1 MYSYTTAI
9 NLLISIPLEW
19 RTSPCMLYAGKW
31 ADGESTQLCLWRRK
45 IAKTGSSD
53 VKTSLSSISLLVQS
67 QQQSQKALAIPKCLH
82 FFVIKTAFT
91 FLNKKHPQLLLWLC
105 TQLSSSKLRQQ
116 RNNLAEQQPT
126 AETQH
131 DRETDCLPLET
142 TCSLKA

>member
-19 RTSPCMLYAGKW
+19 RTSPCMLDAGKW
-31 ADGESTQLCLWRRK
+31 ADGESTQLSLWRRK

-53 VKTSLSSISLLVQS
+53 VKTSLSSISLLGQS
-67 QQQSQKALAIPKCLH
+67 QQSQKALAMPKCLH

-116 RNNLAEQQPT
+116 GNNPAEQQQT

-131 DRETDCLPLET
+131 DRETDCIPLEN
-142 TCSLKA
+142 TCSLKT